1 MSEREIFE
9 QINDVLKE
17 NGYDTRINGLM
28 DLTHFL
34 NDKKD
39 SDSMVYDRVR
49 ELYDQFIMGIGMW

>member
-1 MSEREIFE
+1 MGEREIFE

-34 NDKKD
+34 NEKRD
-39 SDSMVYDRVR
+39 SDSFAYDRVR